1 MAPHQIK
8 TGEVTM
14 SGEVRSPVE
23 EALENQPFGALQLRV
38 VLLCALVQAFDGF
51 DLGTIGMAAA
61 SLSEAGGVAPPAF
74 TTAFVM
80 SSVGILFG
88 ALLSGPLG
96 DRFGRKPLLIISVGF
111 IGLFSVLSAFAWSIP
126 SITAMRFLTG
136 LGIGGAMPVTVALT
150 SDYSPLKRRGTL
162 IMLMFCGNTIG
173 GFLGGQLCAQIL
185 PIFGWQSIFLAGG
198 IPPLLLIPILMAWL
212 PESPRFMIAH
222 RADAPATKEILRRLN
237 VSAQAAASKLVD
249 VAQGNPVRQLFTGGL
264 AIPTILLWVAF
275 FANLLNMYLFS
286 YWMPTVLTASGLA
299 PANAIFYASSF
310 QLGGILSTVLLG
322 PMIDRFGAP
331 RVLSCSFASG
341 VVFILLVGLGNLP
354 APYIMIPIL
363 GAGAA
368 MIGSQL
374 GANAMAAGLYPAR
387 IRSTGVGWALGIG
400 RLGGIAGPALGG
412 ALLAFGLPPKQI
424 FLCACGPALIAALAT
439 ILITVKATQH
449 RDTAVAPPQ
458 PRTA

>member
-1 MAPHQIK
+1 
-8 TGEVTM
+8 M

-51 DLGTIGMAAA
+51 DLGTIGMAAP
-61 SLSEAGGVAPPAF
+61 SLSKAWGVPPAAF

-80 SSVGILFG
+80 SSVGILVG
-88 ALLSGPLG
+88 ALASGPLG
-96 DRFGRKPLLIISVGF
+96 DRFGRKPLLVISVGF
-111 IGLFSVLSAFAWSIP
+111 IAVFSILSAFAWSIP
-126 SITAMRFLTG
+126 SITVMRFLTG

-150 SDYSPLKRRGTL
+150 SDYSPIQRRGTL
-162 IMLMFCGNTIG
+162 IMLMFCGNTLG
-173 GFLGGQLCAQIL
+173 GFLGGQLVAQIL
-185 PIFGWQSIFLAGG
+185 PIFGWHSIFLAGG

-212 PESPRFMIAH
+212 PESPRFLIAH

-237 VSAQAAASKLVD
+237 VSTQAAASKLVD

-264 AIPTILLWVAF
+264 ATATILLWVAF

-286 YWMPTVLTASGLA
+286 YWMPTVLTLSGLA
-299 PANAIFYASSF
+299 PENAIFYASSF

-331 RVLSCSFASG
+331 RVLACSFASG

-424 FLCACGPALIAALAT
+424 FLCACGPALIAAIAT
-439 ILITVKATQH
+439 IMLTVKAARDRNVVVPATQTG
-449 RDTAVAPPQ
+449 TA
-458 PRTA
+458 

>member
-1 MAPHQIK
+1 
-8 TGEVTM
+8 M
-14 SGEVRSPVE
+14 SAEVRSPVE

-51 DLGTIGMAAA
+51 DLGTIGMAAP
-61 SLSEAGGVAPPAF
+61 SLSKAWGVPPPQF

-88 ALLSGPLG
+88 ALASGPLG
-96 DRFGRKPLLIISVGF
+96 DRFGRKPLLILSVGF
-111 IGLFSVLSAFAWSIP
+111 IGLFSVLSAFAWSVP

-136 LGIGGAMPVTVALT
+136 LGIGGAMPVTIALT
-150 SDYSPLKRRGTL
+150 SDYSPISRRGTL
-162 IMLMFCGNTIG
+162 IMLMFCGNTLG
-173 GFLGGQLCAQIL
+173 GFLGGQLVAQIL
-185 PIFGWQSIFLAGG
+185 PIFGWQSIFLSGG
-198 IPPLLLIPILMAWL
+198 IPPLLLIPLLMLYL
-212 PESPRFMIAH
+212 PESPRFLIAH
-222 RADAPATKEILRRLN
+222 RTEAPATQAILRKLN

-249 VAQGNPVRQLFTGGL
+249 VAKGNPVQQLFTGGL
-264 AIPTILLWVAF
+264 AGTTILLWIAF

-286 YWMPTVLTASGLA
+286 YWMPTVLNLSGLKPETA
-299 PANAIFYASSF
+299 VFYASMF
-310 QLGGILSTVLLG
+310 QLGGILSTLLLG

-331 RVLSCSFASG
+331 RVLACSFASG
-341 VVFILLVGLGNLP
+341 VVFVLLVGLANLP
-354 APYIMIPIL
+354 APYIMLPIL

-400 RLGGIAGPALGG
+400 RLGGIAGPAIGG

-424 FLCACGPALIAALAT
+424 FLCACGPALIAACAT
-439 ILITVKATQH
+439 ILLTVKVARNRDIIVAATQ
-449 RDTAVAPPQ
+449 T
-458 PRTA
+458 RTA

>member
-1 MAPHQIK
+1 
-8 TGEVTM
+8 M

-51 DLGTIGMAAA
+51 DLGTIGMAAP
-61 SLSEAGGVAPPAF
+61 SLSKAWGVAPAAF

-80 SSVGILFG
+80 SSVGILVG

-96 DRFGRKPLLIISVGF
+96 DRFGRKPLLVISVGF
-111 IGLFSVLSAFAWSIP
+111 IAVFSILSAFAWSIP

-150 SDYSPLKRRGTL
+150 SDYSPIQRRGTL
-162 IMLMFCGNTIG
+162 IMLMFCGNTLG
-173 GFLGGQLCAQIL
+173 GFLGGQLVAQIL

-212 PESPRFMIAH
+212 PESPRFLIAH

-286 YWMPTVLTASGLA
+286 YWMPTVLTLSGLA

-439 ILITVKATQH
+439 ILLTVKAARDRPVVTPATQT
-449 RDTAVAPPQ
+449 RAA
-458 PRTA
+458 